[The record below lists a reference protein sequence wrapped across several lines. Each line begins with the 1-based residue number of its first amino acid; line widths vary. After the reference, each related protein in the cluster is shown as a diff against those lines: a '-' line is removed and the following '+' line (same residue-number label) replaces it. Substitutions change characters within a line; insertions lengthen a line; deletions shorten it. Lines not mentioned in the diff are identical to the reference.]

1 MRILVAAGK
10 DILADYLRNAGH
22 ETKSLYVNDMAVE
35 VSQKYGAEVVVYLS
49 TVTEIEPHKDVVKAL
64 KDAGYRVVLG
74 AGNNDPLI
82 VYAAALGVTDIMLYP
97 LDPADVLFRLNNP
110 ATPADAAVLVQGY
123 VSQMNSTTQ
132 NTTDAPDFRRGQERE
147 VNGES
152 GGENEKPSRGQVEIG
167 GGRVYADINE
177 KIEKAVSELNKTI
190 PVSSRAR
197 PKMVM
202 GIGDTRI
209 EEWIRTNF
217 LDVEVMASS
226 VDPEELKKTIKEI
239 SPDICIFM
247 RQSLKGGVPE
257 ADDLVVWAAD
267 YVPAILFLVGELD
280 DEGKEMAIRAREA
293 GVRNI
298 ITCEIGGEIYGDEF
312 VFVLKNIIREV
323 QGGRHGRG
331 KNNSP
336 INIEPGL
343 TKSLFL
349 RGAGIL
355 GKAVKQTAETAS
367 EKVKSSAVK
376 KPIKPKINKN
386 EGISLDEEPEQT
398 VAFQNLNNP
407 TAIVP
412 GGILAVVSPW
422 RPGLAGRLAAQAVK
436 IFSQGKG
443 VEVAYIGAS
452 GSSTGALWLDLPE
465 DVLMMSDWRVPGSN
479 YPIALENLRIY
490 AVDPVKNLSPEIQG
504 ELWNLLKDAR
514 KTATYTVM
522 DFAGDIANA
531 QKAAHQGRSVLLVIL
546 PGNDPV
552 ELKISSHWM
561 KNIMDGKQNVV
572 TGIDLRGVPHSIP
585 EGMKPKIIVRNNP
598 ADALTIALSKNI
610 NEEFIWN

>member
-1 MRILVAAGK
+1 MRLLMALAQDDLAVHNVIYDALESNPNKKSGKKLKDEIGLNEIEVITTQKELLIGLSKTPTQEILLLNWFLPGDLHPEELVET
-10 DILADYLRNAGH
+10 ILQLAPNI
-22 ETKSLYVNDMAVE
+22 
-35 VSQKYGAEVVVYLS
+35 QIIVVVGYLDDDARRFINS
-49 TVTEIEPHKDVVKAL
+49 IWRFGVKLSISWETEEIDTRNLIDMVIDGLKKAVGTLQAARSETVPAMTNNKPTKQEIDISKEVDK
-64 KDAGYRVVLG
+64 
-74 AGNNDPLI
+74 NN
-82 VYAAALGVTDIMLYP
+82 AALNKSI
-97 LDPADVLFRLNNP
+97 PA
-110 ATPADAAVLVQGY
+110 
-123 VSQMNSTTQ
+123 
-132 NTTDAPDFRRGQERE
+132 
-147 VNGES
+147 
-152 GGENEKPSRGQVEIG
+152 
-167 GGRVYADINE
+167 
-177 KIEKAVSELNKTI
+177 
-190 PVSSRAR
+190 SSRTK
-197 PKMVM
+197 PKMIM

-323 QGGRHGRG
+323 QGGRPGQG
-331 KNNSP
+331 KNRP
-336 INIEPGL
+336 PVKGL

-376 KPIKPKINKN
+376 KSIKPKINKN

>member
-1 MRILVAAGK
+1 MLMALAQDDLAVHNVIYDALESNPNKKSGKKLKDEIGLNEIEVITTQKELLIGLSKTPTQEILLLNWFLPGDLHPEELVET
-10 DILADYLRNAGH
+10 ILQLAPNI
-22 ETKSLYVNDMAVE
+22 
-35 VSQKYGAEVVVYLS
+35 QIIVVVGYLDDDARRFINS
-49 TVTEIEPHKDVVKAL
+49 IWRFGVKLSISWETEEIDTRNLIDMVIDGLKKAVGTLQAARSETVPAMTNNKPTKQEIDISKEVDK
-64 KDAGYRVVLG
+64 
-74 AGNNDPLI
+74 NN
-82 VYAAALGVTDIMLYP
+82 AALNKSI
-97 LDPADVLFRLNNP
+97 PA
-110 ATPADAAVLVQGY
+110 
-123 VSQMNSTTQ
+123 
-132 NTTDAPDFRRGQERE
+132 
-147 VNGES
+147 
-152 GGENEKPSRGQVEIG
+152 
-167 GGRVYADINE
+167 
-177 KIEKAVSELNKTI
+177 
-190 PVSSRAR
+190 SSRTK
-197 PKMVM
+197 PKMIM

-323 QGGRHGRG
+323 QGGRPGQG
-331 KNNSP
+331 KNRP
-336 INIEPGL
+336 PVKGL

-376 KPIKPKINKN
+376 KSIKPKINKN